1 MKKIFKN
8 LHSLIWFIVSTVLAF
23 ILLVG
28 SIVCMGLIPK
38 VMDNLFGGEGNSGR
52 TDTASERFTPDK
64 GITDKASA
72 LKNANDI
79 NEKICEEGFVLL
91 KNEGVLPVATPAST
105 VNKAS
110 AKPKI
115 SVFGKNSVNLVYG
128 GSGSGAGN
136 TKGAKTIY
144 DSLSEAGYDCNPSLK
159 SFYESNDK
167 SGNGRPGS
175 LSIEANKPVGFATG
189 ETPVAS
195 YDDLL
200 KSSFNSYK
208 DLALVVISRTCG
220 EGNDVPLTMKNTV
233 GAYSES
239 DHYLETDK
247 NEQEM
252 LKMVCDNF
260 ENVVLVI
267 NSSQTLELGFLDSI
281 GAIGDDTMLDYDFA
295 SHIKGAVWV
304 GGPGSSG
311 IMALGRILNGSVN
324 PSGRTVDTYARDFT
338 KSPAYVNFSASD
350 AYFVNGSEKAAWYS
364 DYEEGIYVGY
374 RYYETAAKEG
384 FIDYDKSVIY
394 PFGYGLSYTKF
405 NREIANKSELDGKE
419 LTADSK
425 LTVKV
430 KVDNVGDYAGKDV
443 VQLYVSTP
451 YTRGGIEKAH
461 KTLVAFAKTDIL
473 DAKTGTGEVELKF
486 NAYDLASYDGSDANG
501 NGFKGY
507 ELEAGN
513 YEFFVSENSH
523 KEVEKFTMT
532 VAKSASDD
540 VTGIKYEKDPNTNK
554 KVENLYDDMS
564 EQLSKDGKYSTLTRA
579 DFEGSWPKVRSQ
591 EEADVNSAFMNKIN
605 STATN
610 NPLSENSDEVKNA
623 NLEFARKKDKEGLQL
638 PSLYGVKYND
648 SKWDEMVARLAVSSW
663 YDLLS
668 LSAFGSDTIDYIT
681 KPKTLELDGPV
692 GFTQFMGGGGE
703 VSDTCAYA
711 SECVVGSTLNIEL
724 AKAEGVAV
732 GNEGLIGYR
741 SGDKYTPYSGWYA
754 PGVNIHRTPFG
765 GRNYEYYSEDAT
777 LNGFMAAGVIDGAWS
792 KGLVTYMKHFVAN
805 DSETHRN
812 GVCTWLTEQ
821 SLREIYLKPFEIA
834 VKNSESHGVMSSF
847 NRLGTIWT
855 GGDYRLLT
863 TILREEWGFEGAVIT
878 DFVSGAYMNY
888 KQCVYAGGDVFLNN
902 QVTYSPE
909 WVDKSNKMDIYVMKK
924 AVKNYLYV
932 TANSSAMVGLVSESG
947 DVVNLKTIM
956 ATWRI
961 LLITA
966 DCVIPVALAVWGF
979 FAVNGALK
987 KKEDIE
993 QPSQEK

>member
-461 KTLVAFAKTDIL
+461 KTIVAFAKTDIL

-540 VTGIKYEKDPNTNK
+540 VSGIK
-554 KVENLYDDMS
+554 
-564 EQLSKDGKYSTLTRA
+564 
-579 DFEGSWPKVRSQ
+579 FE
-591 EEADVNSAFMNKIN
+591 
-605 STATN
+605 
-610 NPLSENSDEVKNA
+610 
-623 NLEFARKKDKEGLQL
+623 
-638 PSLYGVKYND
+638 
-648 SKWDEMVARLAVSSW
+648 
-663 YDLLS
+663 
-668 LSAFGSDTIDYIT
+668 
-681 KPKTLELDGPV
+681 
-692 GFTQFMGGGGE
+692 
-703 VSDTCAYA
+703 
-711 SECVVGSTLNIEL
+711 
-724 AKAEGVAV
+724 
-732 GNEGLIGYR
+732 
-741 SGDKYTPYSGWYA
+741 
-754 PGVNIHRTPFG
+754 
-765 GRNYEYYSEDAT
+765 
-777 LNGFMAAGVIDGAWS
+777 
-792 KGLVTYMKHFVAN
+792 
-805 DSETHRN
+805 
-812 GVCTWLTEQ
+812 
-821 SLREIYLKPFEIA
+821 
-834 VKNSESHGVMSSF
+834 
-847 NRLGTIWT
+847 
-855 GGDYRLLT
+855 
-863 TILREEWGFEGAVIT
+863 
-878 DFVSGAYMNY
+878 
-888 KQCVYAGGDVFLNN
+888 
-902 QVTYSPE
+902 
-909 WVDKSNKMDIYVMKK
+909 
-924 AVKNYLYV
+924 
-932 TANSSAMVGLVSESG
+932 
-947 DVVNLKTIM
+947 
-956 ATWRI
+956 
-961 LLITA
+961 
-966 DCVIPVALAVWGF
+966 
-979 FAVNGALK
+979 
-987 KKEDIE
+987 
-993 QPSQEK
+993 

>member
-8 LHSLIWFIVSTVLAF
+8 LHSLIWFIVSCVLAF

-28 SIVCMGLIPK
+28 SVVCMGFIPK
-38 VMDNLFGGEGNSGR
+38 VMDNLFGGESNSGR
-52 TDTASERFTPDK
+52 LDTASERLSPDK
-64 GITDKASA
+64 GINDKATA
-72 LKNANDI
+72 LQNANAV

-91 KNEGVLPVATPAST
+91 KNNGVLPLATPESI

-159 SFYESNDK
+159 SFYEDNGK
-167 SGNGRPGS
+167 SGSGRPGS

-195 YDDLL
+195 YDDTL
-200 KSSFNSYK
+200 KNSFNGYK

-220 EGNDVPLTMKNTV
+220 EGNDVPLTMKNTT
-233 GAYSES
+233 GAYADS
-239 DHYLETDK
+239 DHYLEIDK

-252 LKMVCDNF
+252 LKMVCESF

-281 GAIGDDTMLDYDFA
+281 GAVGDDTMISYDFA
-295 SHIKGAVWV
+295 SHIKGAVWI

-311 IMALGRILNGSVN
+311 IMALGRILNGSVT

-338 KSPAYVNFSASD
+338 KSPAYVNFSAME
-350 AYFVNGSEKAAWYS
+350 AYFVDGSEKTAWYS

-374 RYYETAAKEG
+374 RYFETAAKEG
-384 FIDYDKSVIY
+384 YIDYDKSVIY
-394 PFGYGLSYTKF
+394 PFGYGLSYTDF
-405 NREIANKSELDGKE
+405 NWEILNKSELDGKVISS
-419 LTADSK
+419 DSEI
-425 LTVKV
+425 TVKV

-443 VQLYVSTP
+443 VQLYVRAP
-451 YTRGGIEKAH
+451 YTKGGIEKAD
-461 KTLVAFAKTDIL
+461 KTLVAFAKTQLL
-473 DAKTGTGEVELKF
+473 DAKTGSGEVELSF

-507 ELEAGN
+507 ELEAGA
-513 YEFFVSENSH
+513 YEFLISENSH
-523 KEVEKFTMT
+523 KEIDKFTMT
-532 VAKSASDD
+532 VEKTASDE
-540 VTGIKYEKDPNTNK
+540 VTGIKYEKDPATGK

-564 EQLSKDGKYSTLTRA
+564 AQLSKDGKYSTLTRA
-579 DFEGSWPKVRSQ
+579 DFEGSWPKVRSR
-591 EEADVNSAFMNKIN
+591 EEANVTSAFMSKVN

-610 NPLSENSDEVKNA
+610 NPLNESSDEVKNA
-623 NLEFARKKDKEGLQL
+623 NLEFARIKDKEGLQL
-638 PSLYGVKYND
+638 PELYGLKYSD
-648 SKWDEMVARLAVSSW
+648 GKWEEMLKRLAVSSW

-668 LSAFGSDTIDYIT
+668 MSAFGSDTIDYIT
-681 KPKTLELDGPV
+681 KPKTIELDGPV
-692 GFTQFMGGGGE
+692 GLTQFMGGGDE
-703 VSDTCAYA
+703 VTDTCAYA
-711 SECVVGSTLNIEL
+711 SECVVGSTWNIEL

-741 SGDKYTPYSGWYA
+741 SGNKYTPYSGWYA

-765 GRNYEYYSEDAT
+765 GRNYEYYSEDST
-777 LNGFMAAGVIDGAWS
+777 LNGYMAAGVIDGAWS

-834 VKNSESHGVMSSF
+834 IKNAEAHGVMSSF
-847 NRLGTIWT
+847 NRLGTTWT

-878 DFVSGAYMNY
+878 DFVSGSYMNY
-888 KQCVYAGGDVFLNN
+888 KQCVYAGGDVLLNN
-902 QVTYSPE
+902 QVSYAPE
-909 WVDKSNKMDIYVMKK
+909 WVDKSNKMDVYVMKN

-932 TANSSAMVGLVSESG
+932 TANSSAMSGLVSETG
-947 DVVNLKTIM
+947 EVVNLKTTM
-956 ATWRI
+956 ATWKI

-966 DCVIPVALAVWGF
+966 DCVIPVVLAVWGI
-979 FAVNGALK
+979 FAVRGALK
-987 KKEDIE
+987 KEEVVE
-993 QPSQEK
+993 QPTQE